1 MKTIKLK
8 KLSACREAVKWVK
21 TQKSPTEAWQNC
33 ERGDWMLWLA
43 KRIKVDDKKLTMAKA
58 MCAKQVS
65 HLMKD
70 QRSKDALQ
78 ACFDYVNGKITR
90 KELNTAAYAAAA
102 VYAADD
108 TAADTAADAAAADAA
123 DADAADDTAADA
135 PAAAAAAY
143 AADATAAYAAD
154 AADAVTAYAAA
165 YAADVADAAAD
176 TAAAYADT
184 YADAY
189 ADAYITAR
197 RTSLKKS
204 ADICREY
211 LTKEILLKYKQLK

>member
-108 TAADTAADAAAADAA
+108 TAADTAA
-123 DADAADDTAADA
+123 
-135 PAAAAAAY
+135 
-143 AADATAAYAAD
+143 
-154 AADAVTAYAAA
+154 
-165 YAADVADAAAD
+165 
-176 TAAAYADT
+176 AYADT